1 MCRVLW
7 PSPACALLNISALY
21 RAQWPHRDACNNS
34 DIVISRI
41 TLRWLQMELGA
52 PLQVLAAPS
61 R

>member
-7 PSPACALLNISALY
+7 PSPAYALLNPNALQ
-21 RAQWPHRDACNNS
+21 RAQWSHGDSFNIS
-34 DIVISRI
+34 DIVTSRI

-52 PLQVLAAPS
+52 PLQMLAAPS